1 MVNLTVVILTKNEEN
16 NINEVLAN
24 AKQVTDKVLIVD
36 SGSTDKT
43 VELSEANGAKV
54 VYRAW
59 DNDFAAQRNFALEH
73 VQTEWVL
80 YLDADERINDELAE
94 AIKKV
99 MQAPKEA
106 MYRFIRRNSAFG
118 KDFKYGVL
126 GPDSVVRMFPKDKVQ
141 WQDKVHERP
150 VGKLPVFTLQGFLK
164 HYTYKDFDQYIS
176 KMNAYSTIGA
186 QNYKDK
192 NKKVGV
198 LKDFVFRPFFAFV
211 KMYFLKKGFMEGW
224 LGFVLCLNYANYT
237 LQKYIK
243 LKLLNEEKFRGE

>member
-1 MVNLTVVILTKNEEN
+1 MLTVVILTKNEEK
-16 NINEVLAN
+16 NIVDVIKN
-24 AKQVTDKVLIVD
+24 ARKVSDKVLIVD

-43 VELSEANGAKV
+43 VELAEAYGAKV

-73 VQTEWVL
+73 VQTELVL

-94 AIKKV
+94 AIKNVAKDSK
-99 MQAPKEA
+99 QA

-126 GPDSVVRMFPKDKVQ
+126 GPDSVVRMFPKDKVH
-141 WQDKVHERP
+141 WEDKVHERP
-150 VGKLPVFTLQGFLK
+150 VGDLPVITLQGFLK

-198 LKDFVFRPFFAFV
+198 IKDFVFRPFFAFF
-211 KMYFLKKGFMEGW
+211 KMYVLKKGFLEGW
-224 LGFVLCLNYANYT
+224 IGFVLCLNYANYT
-237 LQKYIK
+237 LNKYAK
-243 LKLLNEEKFRGE
+243 LKLINEDK

>member
-1 MVNLTVVILTKNEEN
+1 MLTVVILTKNEEK
-16 NINEVLAN
+16 NIVEVIDN
-24 AKQVTDKVLIVD
+24 AHKVSDKVLIVD

-43 VELSEANGAKV
+43 VELAEQNGAKV
-54 VYRAW
+54 VYRGW

-150 VGKLPVFTLQGFLK
+150 VGNLQVLTLHGFLK

-176 KMNAYSTIGA
+176 KMNTYSTIGA

-243 LKLLNEEKFRGE
+243 LKLLNEEK